1 MPPLTSRKVLIPR
14 WVQLVGLPLIV
25 VGAWQFIGAVSHA
38 VFIFV
43 VAALIAILLNPI
55 VRSFVALRIPRAA
68 SVLLVY
74 LLFALTFVAAGVIA
88 GTVIATQA
96 QSASTVVQSEFSKAP
111 GQTETPAQK
120 KLDRLQVWLDHHHL
134 HKIDVRNLGDKV
146 QQKIDSLDVQSVSG
160 KAVSIAQGILVGIV
174 ESLFNVVL
182 VIVVSVYMLLDTPR
196 LSLFLRRMLPH
207 EEGES
212 DLITRVERALI
223 SYVRGQILV
232 SLVIGTSVGVLMY
245 LLGVT
250 GIFQNGDDYAI
261 AFGAF
266 AALTE
271 VIPYVGP
278 WLGAIP
284 PFIVAVSES
293 PTAALAVAVA
303 FLIIHQIE
311 GHIVIPKLMG
321 GAVGVHPLLVIFAL
335 LAGEQ
340 LYGLA
345 GVFIT
350 LPLVAVGRELFSFLR
365 ERIGLEAWARAPLTV
380 EVPVEVE
387 GRGPP
392 PAPPTPPA
400 GGADPATAG

>member
-1 MPPLTSRKVLIPR
+1 
-14 WVQLVGLPLIV
+14 
-25 VGAWQFIGAVSHA
+25 
-38 VFIFV
+38 
-43 VAALIAILLNPI
+43 
-55 VRSFVALRIPRAA
+55 
-68 SVLLVY
+68 
-74 LLFALTFVAAGVIA
+74 
-88 GTVIATQA
+88 
-96 QSASTVVQSEFSKAP
+96 
-111 GQTETPAQK
+111 
-120 KLDRLQVWLDHHHL
+120 
-134 HKIDVRNLGDKV
+134 
-146 QQKIDSLDVQSVSG
+146 
-160 KAVSIAQGILVGIV
+160 
-174 ESLFNVVL
+174 
-182 VIVVSVYMLLDTPR
+182 
-196 LSLFLRRMLPH
+196 
-207 EEGES
+207 
-212 DLITRVERALI
+212 
-223 SYVRGQILV
+223 
-232 SLVIGTSVGVLMY
+232 VIGVSAGLMMWV
-245 LLGVT
+245 LGVT
-250 GIFQNGDDYAI
+250 GIFENGDNYAI

-284 PFIVAVSES
+284 PFIVALSES
-293 PTAALAVAVA
+293 PTAALAVAIA

-392 PAPPTPPA
+392 PAPPA

>member
-1 MPPLTSRKVLIPR
+1 MPPVTSRKVLIPR
-14 WVQLVGLPLIV
+14 WVQLVGLPLV
-25 VGAWQFIGAVSHA
+25 VIGAWQFVSAVSHA

-43 VAALIAILLNPI
+43 VAALIAILLNPV
-55 VRSFVALRIPRAA
+55 VRSFAALRFPRPVA
-68 SVLLVY
+68 VLLVY
-74 LLFALTFVAAGVIA
+74 LLFGLTFIAAGVLA

-96 QSASTVVQSEFSKAP
+96 QSASTVVQKEFSTAP
-111 GQTETPAQK
+111 GQTETPAQQ
-120 KLDRLQVWLDHHHL
+120 KLDRLQRWLNHHHL
-134 HKIDVRNLGDKV
+134 HQIDVRNLGDKV

-160 KAVSIAQGILVGIV
+160 KAVSIAQGILVGVV

-182 VIVVSVYMLLDTPR
+182 VIVVSVYMLLDAPR
-196 LSLFLRRMLPH
+196 LSAFLRRLLPH
-207 EEGES
+207 EEGER
-212 DLITRVERALI
+212 DLMTRVERALI
-223 SYVRGQILV
+223 SYVRGQIMV
-232 SLVIGTSVGVLMY
+232 SLVIGVSAGVFMWV
-245 LLGVT
+245 LGVT
-250 GIFQNGDDYAI
+250 GIFQNGDNYAI

-284 PFIVAVSES
+284 PFIVALSES
-293 PTAALAVAVA
+293 PTAALAVAIA

-350 LPLVAVGRELFSFLR
+350 LPLVAVGRELFAFLR
-365 ERIGLEAWARAPLTV
+365 ERIGMEQWRQGPLTV
-380 EVPVEVE
+380 EVPVEVDPP
-387 GRGPP
+387 RPPPPP
-392 PAPPTPPA
+392 PAEP
-400 GGADPATAG
+400 GPATAG

>member
-1 MPPLTSRKVLIPR
+1 MPPVTSRKVLIPR
-14 WVQLVGLPLIV
+14 WVQLVGLPLV
-25 VGAWQFIGAVSHA
+25 VIGAWQFISAVSHA

-43 VAALIAILLNPI
+43 IAALIAILLNPV
-55 VRSFVALRIPRAA
+55 VRSFSALRIPRAV

-96 QSASTVVQSEFSKAP
+96 QSASDVVQQEFNTAP
-111 GQTETPAQK
+111 GQTETPAQQ
-120 KLDRLQVWLDHHHL
+120 KLDRLQRWLDSHHL
-134 HKIDVRNLGDKV
+134 HQVDVRNLGDTV
-146 QQKIDSLDVQSVSG
+146 QKKIDSLDVQSVSG
-160 KAVSIAQGILVGIV
+160 RAVTIAQGVLLGVV

-182 VIVVSVYMLLDTPR
+182 VIVVSVYMLLDAPR
-196 LSLFLRRMLPH
+196 LSTFLRRMLPH
-207 EEGES
+207 EEGER
-212 DLITRVERALI
+212 DLMTRVERALI

-232 SLVIGTSVGVLMY
+232 SLVIGVSAGLMMWV
-245 LLGVT
+245 LGVT
-250 GIFQNGDDYAI
+250 GIFENGDNYAI

-284 PFIVAVSES
+284 PFIVALSES
-293 PTAALAVAVA
+293 PTAALAVAIA

-321 GAVGVHPLLVIFAL
+321 GAVGVHPLVVIFAL

-350 LPLVAVGRELFSFLR
+350 LPLVAVGRELLAFLR
-365 ERIGLEAWARAPLTV
+365 ERIGLQEWVHGPLTV

-387 GRGPP
+387 GGPP
-392 PAPPTPPA
+392 PAPPPA
-400 GGADPATAG
+400 GTGPATAG

>member
-1 MPPLTSRKVLIPR
+1 MPPVTSRKVLIPR
-14 WVQLVGLPLIV
+14 WVQLVGLPLV
-25 VGAWQFIGAVSHA
+25 VIGAWQFISAVSHA

-43 VAALIAILLNPI
+43 IAALIAILLNPV
-55 VRSFVALRIPRAA
+55 VRSFTALRIPRAV

-96 QSASTVVQSEFSKAP
+96 QSASDVVQQEFNTAP
-111 GQTETPAQK
+111 GQAETPAQQ
-120 KLDRLQVWLDHHHL
+120 KLDRLQRWLDSHHL
-134 HKIDVRNLGDKV
+134 HQVDVRNLGDTV
-146 QQKIDSLDVQSVSG
+146 QKKIDSLDVQSVSG
-160 KAVSIAQGILVGIV
+160 RAVSIAQGILLGVV

-182 VIVVSVYMLLDTPR
+182 VIVVSVYMLLDAPR
-196 LSLFLRRMLPH
+196 LSTFLRRMLPH
-207 EEGES
+207 EEGER
-212 DLITRVERALI
+212 DLMTRVERALI

-232 SLVIGTSVGVLMY
+232 SLVIGVSAGLMMWV
-245 LLGVT
+245 LGVT
-250 GIFQNGDDYAI
+250 GIFENGDNYAI

-284 PFIVAVSES
+284 PFIVALSES
-293 PTAALAVAVA
+293 PTAALAVAIA

-321 GAVGVHPLLVIFAL
+321 GAVGVHPLVVIFAL

-350 LPLVAVGRELFSFLR
+350 LPLVAVGRELLAFLR
-365 ERIGLEAWARAPLTV
+365 ERIGLQEWMHGPLTV

-387 GRGPP
+387 GPP
-392 PAPPTPPA
+392 PAPPPA
-400 GGADPATAG
+400 GTGPATAG

>member
-1 MPPLTSRKVLIPR
+1 MPPVTSRKVLIPR
-14 WVQLVGLPLIV
+14 WVQLVGLPLVV
-25 VGAWQFIGAVSHA
+25 VGAWQFVSAVSHA

-43 VAALIAILLNPI
+43 VAALIAILLNPV
-55 VRSFVALRIPRAA
+55 VRSFAALRIPRPLA
-68 SVLLVY
+68 VLLVY
-74 LLFALTFVAAGVIA
+74 LLFGLTFIAAGVLA

-96 QSASTVVQSEFSKAP
+96 QSASGVVQREFSTAP
-111 GQTETPAQK
+111 GQTETPAQQ
-120 KLDRLQVWLDHHHL
+120 KLDRLQHWLDTHHL
-134 HKIDVRNLGDKV
+134 HQVDVRNLGDKV
-146 QQKIDSLDVQSVSG
+146 QQKIDTLDVQSVSG
-160 KAVSIAQGILVGIV
+160 KAVSVAQGIAIGVV

-182 VIVVSVYMLLDTPR
+182 VIVVSVYMLLDAPR
-196 LSLFLRRMLPH
+196 LSAFLRRLLPH
-207 EEGES
+207 EEGER
-212 DLITRVERALI
+212 DLMTRVERALI
-223 SYVRGQILV
+223 SYVRGQIMV
-232 SLVIGTSVGVLMY
+232 SLVIGLSAGLFMWV
-245 LLGVT
+245 LGVT
-250 GIFQNGDDYAI
+250 GIFKNGDDYAI

-284 PFIVAVSES
+284 PFIVALSES
-293 PTAALAVAVA
+293 PSAALAVAIA

-350 LPLVAVGRELFSFLR
+350 LPLVAVGRELFAFLR
-365 ERIGLEAWARAPLTV
+365 ERIGMQQWTNGPLTV

-387 GRGPP
+387 PR
-392 PAPPTPPA
+392 PPTPPP
-400 GGADPATAG
+400 ADPGPATAG